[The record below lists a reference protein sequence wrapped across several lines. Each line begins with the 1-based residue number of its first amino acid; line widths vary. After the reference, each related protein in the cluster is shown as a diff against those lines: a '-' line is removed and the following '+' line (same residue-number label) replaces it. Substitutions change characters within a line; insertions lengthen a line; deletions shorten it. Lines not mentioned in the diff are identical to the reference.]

1 MRCAA
6 KAAPPINSPTA
17 GARGAP
23 VLFSHMITI
32 VQIVVQ
38 MQSGTSAPVRLPPR
52 ASARAGP
59 QAPFCLLFPILS
71 EQLSQ
76 SFRAVRA
83 LQKRITGPALESAPM
98 LWRRTGSSHHREV
111 VTQRQ
116 RSLHK

>member
-1 MRCAA
+1 MCCAA

-23 VLFSHMITI
+23 VLFSHVITI

-38 MQSGTSAPVRLPPR
+38 MQSGTSAPVRQPPR
-52 ASARAGP
+52 ASARAAP

-76 SFRAVRA
+76 SVRAVRA
-83 LQKRITGPALESAPM
+83 LLYITGPALESAPM

-111 VTQRQ
+111 ITQRQ